1 MADAVLVVFA
11 DLVFAFLIFAL
22 MSLQPTAV
30 DPSSPT
36 QMLQHAVDDLVNF
49 HDDADVATVIPELIQ
64 LLNDEDQVNGILLHS
79 VRHCSS
85 SSVAAA
91 AVAAEFLSNSFVYH

>member
-1 MADAVLVVFA
+1 M
-11 DLVFAFLIFAL
+11 
-22 MSLQPTAV
+22 

-64 LLNDEDQVNGILLHS
+64 LLNDEDQVWAPWKKTLWKKQ
-79 VRHCSS
+79 VRWDNDASL
-85 SSVAAA
+85 AFFYGRAN
-91 AVAAEFLSNSFVYH
+91 L